1 MEKHISKHSKA
12 DKSALSAFIIR
23 TARKVLKILKKK
35 KKGHFYHDH
44 TTSLSLRN
52 GEMRDVRRSS
62 RGCRGTFLCGLGIKS
77 KRKGT

>member
-1 MEKHISKHSKA
+1 MEKHISKYSKA

-23 TARKVLKILKKK
+23 TARKVLIKK
-35 KKGHFYHDH
+35 KKGNFYHDH

-77 KRKGT
+77 KRKVT